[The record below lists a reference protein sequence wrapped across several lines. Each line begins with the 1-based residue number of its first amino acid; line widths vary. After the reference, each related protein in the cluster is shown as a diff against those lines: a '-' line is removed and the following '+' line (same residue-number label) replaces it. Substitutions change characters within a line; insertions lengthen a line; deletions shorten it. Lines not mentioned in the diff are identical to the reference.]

1 MNRPKTKQQCIKML
15 MDSMPPLDHK
25 HGYFRATAERYAE
38 RWRIPASRMWK
49 HYGVNTAM
57 RDRKSGE
64 IVYYPEDIARAM
76 RGALNKTWVDIEEW
90 N

>member
-1 MNRPKTKQQCIKML
+1 
-15 MDSMPPLDHK
+15 
-25 HGYFRATAERYAE
+25 
-38 RWRIPASRMWK
+38 MWK